1 MSNEQLKLDL
11 VKFQKEACIVLAD
24 DQKIPN
30 RFFIIREGNVRLD
43 KKIQLAVEEHGDI
56 IGPGDLF
63 GVVSTMSGHN
73 HVETAVAVTDVAIIA
88 VRYEQFGQLIQNQI
102 QVAKNIL
109 LSFSQRMR
117 QLNESLAALTL
128 KEKAYYDIDHLYH
141 VAEYYAK
148 EKQYK
153 QAYYAFHKYIKYCP
167 EGKYVQKAKEQLK
180 RVSPYVKAIKF
191 DFAAN
196 ETLRTYEK
204 DDMIF
209 AESEPAEEVFII
221 RRGSVKIARVSQ
233 NSEILLEILK
243 PGDVFGEMA
252 LLEEKPRSANAV
264 AHENCDLMVVNQA
277 NFDEMIKT
285 QPQLITKLTIVL
297 AERIWTCYRRLT
309 NTLINDPLD
318 RMYDMLLIQLEKK
331 RINLNIKGPYTFD
344 FGTNELFKMIRF
356 SSDEGGDALKKIMKS
371 HFVKIEKD
379 SITIQDVPD
388 FSKHVSF
395 IRKKLEKDKERRKE
409 N

>member
-11 VKFQKEACIVLAD
+11 VRFQKESCIVLAD

-30 RFFIIREGNVRLD
+30 RFFIVREGNIRLN
-43 KKIQLAVEEHGDI
+43 KKIHLAVEEHGDI

-73 HVETAVAVTDVAIIA
+73 HVETAVAVTDVVIIA

-102 QVAKNIL
+102 QVAGNIL

-117 QLNESLAALTL
+117 QLNESLATLTL
-128 KEKAYYDIDHLYH
+128 KEKAPSDVDHLYH
-141 VAEYYAK
+141 VAEYFAK
-148 EKQYK
+148 EKRYK
-153 QAYYAFHKYIKYCP
+153 QAYYAFHQYIKYCP
-167 EGKYVQKAKEQLK
+167 EGKYVQKVKEKLK
-180 RVSPYVKAIKF
+180 KASPYAKAIKL
-191 DFAAN
+191 DFEAD

-209 AESEPAEEVFII
+209 AEGEPAEEVFIVKG
-221 RRGSVKIARVSQ
+221 GSVKITRVSQ
-233 NSEILLEILK
+233 NSEILLEILM
-243 PGDVFGEMA
+243 PGDIFGEMA

-264 AHENCDLMVVNQA
+264 AHEKCDLMVINQT
-277 NFDEMIKT
+277 NFSQMIKT
-285 QPQLITKLTIVL
+285 QPQLVTKLIVML

-309 NTLINDPLD
+309 NTLIDDPLN
-318 RMYDMLLIQLEKK
+318 RMYDMLLIQLERK
-331 RINLNIKGPYTFD
+331 RVNLNAKGPYTFD

-356 SSDEGGDALKKIMKS
+356 SPDEGGDALKKVLKS
-371 HFVKIEKD
+371 HFVKIEKN
-379 SITIQDVPD
+379 SITVQDVPE

-395 IRKKLEKDKERRKE
+395 IRKKLEKDREIR
-409 N
+409 NGQ